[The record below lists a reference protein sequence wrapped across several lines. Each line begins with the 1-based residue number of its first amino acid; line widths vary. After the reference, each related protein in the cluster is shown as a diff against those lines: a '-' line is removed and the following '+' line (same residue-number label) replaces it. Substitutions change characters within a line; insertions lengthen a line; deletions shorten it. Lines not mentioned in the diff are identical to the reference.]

1 MGFLVQGD
9 IETSRDELLDSF
21 YVRIEQFVYARPL
34 NTIGVTVAHYET
46 KEVADLAWP
55 KFVDDGTDMSGQ
67 LSVSMSYNGNWEEWP
82 MFFEFDLIENKE
94 IIVDTYEKQWVTSS
108 IEYTDFDEN
117 GDPFID
123 THLTFEEIDVKNGEE
138 ITMKRYLNTEPITN
152 DIFKYAYDHI
162 KEIYTS
168 KCGIDNI
175 KDIL

>member
-117 GDPFID
+117 GEPF
-123 THLTFEEIDVKNGEE
+123 TGVHNTFEEINLKVGEE
-138 ITMKRYLNTEPITN
+138 VTTKLTIDTTELETN
-152 DIFKYAYDHI
+152 CFGYVYSLI
-162 KEIYTS
+162 KTEFANIV
-168 KCGIDNI
+168 GEENVIDE
-175 KDIL
+175 